1 MRAVLARSWHGLV
14 LLGFVL
20 RELVADTGALV
31 VSLLNPRHSFRPHLI
46 DVPLRDHSER
56 GIAVLA
62 TLVTLSSPRQFCV
75 GVETQPP
82 KLTVYVLDA
91 SDAATAR
98 ADVHRLET
106 LFLRAVGSPARFDD
120 PPEVVE

>member
-1 MRAVLARSWHGLV
+1 MRAVLARAWHGLV

-20 RELVADTGALV
+20 RELVVDTGVLV
-31 VSLLNPRHSFRPHLI
+31 LALLNPRHTFRPHLI

-62 TLVTLSSPRQFCV
+62 TLVTLSSPRQFSV

-91 SDAATAR
+91 GDAASAR

-120 PPEVVE
+120 PPKAVE